1 MSRVLRREAKQ
12 GSAWICE
19 EEILNTVKGPPDASV
34 ELRYRAQRY
43 SDAQLMWSPEFKP
56 RRTKE
61 KAASVVGREKSMR
74 GSLGNY

>member
-12 GSAWICE
+12 GSAWIRE

-34 ELRYRAQRY
+34 ELGY

-61 KAASVVGREKSMR
+61 KAASVVGREKSVR
-74 GSLGNY
+74 GNLRNH